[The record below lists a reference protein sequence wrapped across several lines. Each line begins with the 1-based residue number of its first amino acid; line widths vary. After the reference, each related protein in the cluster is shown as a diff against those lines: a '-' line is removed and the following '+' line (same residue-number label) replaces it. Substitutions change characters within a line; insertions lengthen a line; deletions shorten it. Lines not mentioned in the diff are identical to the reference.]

1 MQFVQAMRQVFA
13 LALYF
18 CTTYDKSSIDPARGL
33 PLSPSDSATNR
44 MRGIGLY
51 CFALVCFTVLDA
63 AAKWLGQTLNPLQVV
78 FARYVVSV
86 ALVMA
91 VINPWTVPGVLTT
104 RAPVIQGIRSLLLF
118 LSTALNFVALQ
129 YLQLAETITIVFMTP
144 LVIALLAGPIL
155 GEWVGP
161 RRLAAIGVGFVG
173 VLVVMRPGVGG
184 LHPAVL
190 LVVAGV
196 FAYAFYNMLTRKLAS
211 IDSSETTMVWSG
223 FAGVAVMTPLMP
235 FVWSW
240 PASALEWVL
249 LALTGLSGAVGHW
262 LVINAHRIAP
272 ASTLAPF
279 IYTQLIWMLAA
290 GWIIFGQLP
299 DRWTVAGGLIVVGS
313 GLYLLYRE
321 RVRGVDVNRL
331 N

>member
-1 MQFVQAMRQVFA
+1 VPPPD
-13 LALYF
+13 
-18 CTTYDKSSIDPARGL
+18 TSS
-33 PLSPSDSATNR
+33 NR
-44 MRGIGLY
+44 LRGIGLY
-51 CFALVCFTVLDA
+51 CLALVSFTVLDA
-63 AAKWLGQTLNPLQVV
+63 AAKWLGQSLNPLQVV

-86 ALVMA
+86 VLVMA
-91 VINPWTVPGVLTT
+91 LINPWTVPGVLAT
-104 RAPVIQGIRSLLLF
+104 RAPVLQGVRSVLLF

-144 LVIALLAGPIL
+144 LVIALIAGPML

-161 RRLAAIGVGFVG
+161 RRLIAIGVGFLG

-184 LHPAVL
+184 LHPAAL
-190 LVVAGV
+190 LVVCGV
-196 FAYAFYNMLTRKLAS
+196 FAYAFYNLLTRKLAS
-211 IDSSETTMVWSG
+211 VDSSQTTMVWSG
-223 FAGVAVMTPLMP
+223 FAGVALMLPVIP

-240 PASALEWVL
+240 PATALEWAL
-249 LALTGLSGAVGHW
+249 LGLTGLSGAVGHW

-279 IYTQLIWMLAA
+279 IYTQLIWMLLA
-290 GWIIFGQLP
+290 GWLVFGQLP
-299 DRWTVAGGLIVVGS
+299 DRWTMAGGLIVVAS

-331 N
+331 D